1 MEAVINKVY
10 TERNPKRLKRF
21 GGIAGGIL
29 LLLLA
34 VLIGISC
41 GVADLSWQELRDD
54 SHAQS
59 ILRHFGRY

>member
-41 GVADLSWQELRDD
+41 GVADLSWQELRDGLFFGV
-54 SHAQS
+54 QS
-59 ILRHFGRY
+59 EN